1 MLCEGIVK
9 LAFPALDVE
18 IERIERD
25 QVYPSVPMILDDLRD
40 IERLA
45 RTQRWRSAVRLAA
58 RYKGVAH
65 AHSYQLIHNNK
76 RMKR

>member
-1 MLCEGIVK
+1 MICQGIVK
-9 LAFPALDVE
+9 LTFPALDVE

-25 QVYPSVPMILDDLRD
+25 QVYPSVPMILDDLLN

-58 RYKGVAH
+58 RVLLMLVIRARDGGA
-65 AHSYQLIHNNK
+65 I
-76 RMKR
+76 